1 MIWVR
6 GNTVK
11 AQLFGIALMILG
23 VTLRANTMIPGF
35 GLIIGIGATWI
46 GLLIVIIATFSKDG

>member
-23 VTLRANTMIPGF
+23 FTLRSGTMIPGV
-35 GLIIGIGATWI
+35 GLVVGIGATWI

>member
-1 MIWVR
+1 MK

-23 VTLRANTMIPGF
+23 LTLRPFSVVPGI
-35 GLIIGIGATWI
+35 GLVVGIGATWV
-46 GLLIVIIATFSKDG
+46 GLLIVIIATFSRDG